1 MIEKVLLIG
10 SGFIGN
16 KLIPKLTERGY
27 SVDGISIETGHD
39 ITDRTQVLDVV
50 QNFPGQKIILMA
62 AVADL
67 NIFEARLAYGLD
79 VNMGGFINVALACS
93 LHHKKLYFIST
104 CCVYGNTPDLPSS
117 EDSSTQPTE
126 IYASCKLASEHIID
140 GLNKSHGLEYVIWRI
155 ATTYGPTMRSAL
167 APAVFIDQIRQ
178 GQPITIH
185 GDGTQTRTMT
195 FIDDEVEGIASA
207 ISSAAH
213 YTIVN
218 ISTQEE
224 LSVLEMA
231 RVIAEEMGRPDHPL
245 AFIADRETQTR
256 KEQIDTF
263 KAYALCGW
271 KAEWNFREGIRETLR
286 WMEYESP
293 CEELKSKD

>member
-1 MIEKVLLIG
+1 MREKILLIG

-16 KLIPKLTERGY
+16 KLVPKLAERGY
-27 SVDGISIETGHD
+27 SVVVISIETGHD
-39 ITDRTQVLDVV
+39 ITDRTQVLNVV
-50 QNFPGQKIILMA
+50 QKFPGNKIILVA

-67 NIFEARLAYGLD
+67 NIFEASPAYGLD
-79 VNMGGFINVALACS
+79 VNMGGFINVSLACS

-117 EDSSTQPTE
+117 EDSSARPAE
-126 IYASCKLASEHIID
+126 IYASCKLASECIID
-140 GLNKSHGLEYVIWRI
+140 GLNKSYGLEYVILRI

-178 GQPITIH
+178 GRPITIH

-195 FIDDEVEGIASA
+195 YIDDEVEGIASA
-207 ISSAAH
+207 INSAAH
-213 YTIVN
+213 NTIVN

-231 RVIAEEMGRPDHPL
+231 RVIAEEMGCANHPV

-256 KEQIDTF
+256 KEQIDAS
-263 KAYALCGW
+263 KAYELCGW
-271 KAEWNFREGIRETLR
+271 KAKWTFREGIRETLR
-286 WMEYESP
+286 WMGYESP
-293 CEELKSKD
+293 RQELKSKD